1 MMVHVDKK
9 NNQESKTL
17 GHKAKK
23 ELDKMNVEA
32 ASEIGFSKLS
42 KKDKKGKNKYS

>member
-1 MMVHVDKK
+1 MAHVDKK
-9 NNQESKTL
+9 NNKESKTL
-17 GHKAKK
+17 GHKTKK

-42 KKDKKGKNKYS
+42 KKGKKEKNTYS